1 MITVHAKQPSY
12 LTNTPSGM
20 FAFCIGLP
28 TDLRVPGAPTT
39 VRRSLRTR
47 RRAQARTLA
56 KRIAFDCLVLFDAAR
71 EAETDGAGFKTRLP
85 DAIRSIVDDALRSSA
100 TPSVDQAVADFRA
113 EIDAMWD
120 ASPSLSVP
128 REPEPAHSCEHV
140 LLFNDASK
148 PAAVRRFAAFEHG
161 PVHPNRVRRWTV
173 LRHVP
178 SPEHG
183 RLARRLGRPV
193 WFGDYFTS
201 L

>member
-1 MITVHAKQPSY
+1 MITLRAKQPSY

-28 TDLRVPGAPTT
+28 ADLRVPGAPTT

-85 DAIRSIVDDALRSSA
+85 DAIRSIIDDALRSSA

-120 ASPSLSVP
+120 TPLPLIVP
-128 REPEPAHSCEHV
+128 PTPEPAHSCEHV
-140 LLFNDASK
+140 LLLNASE
-148 PAAVRRFAAFEHG
+148 PAYRCRFAAFERG

-183 RLARRLGRPV
+183 RLGRPV